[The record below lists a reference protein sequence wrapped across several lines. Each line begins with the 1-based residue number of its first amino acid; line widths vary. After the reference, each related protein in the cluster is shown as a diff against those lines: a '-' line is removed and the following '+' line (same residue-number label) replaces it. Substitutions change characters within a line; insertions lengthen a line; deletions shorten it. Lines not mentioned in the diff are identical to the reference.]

1 MKNYLFILLIVPSLG
16 LASGCADAPGAPRDE
31 TAQTETGLTVAVP
44 PRQLPT
50 FMSVNGRVAAQSQVE
65 VATRMMAR
73 ITAMPVQIGDVVQK
87 GQVLVRLGSDDIEA
101 NRASAKAAV
110 EAATLAAEEA
120 RRHMARMD
128 TLVAMDAVPTVQRD
142 QARLQLTGAESQ
154 LVMAQSALRNVETA
168 ASYSTIVAP
177 FAGTVVSR
185 YADPGDMAAPGVP
198 LLVIQD
204 AGTREGRIAVPASV
218 REYMTPG
225 TVVEVSAAGVAPVSA
240 PVKSVSSG
248 VDPMTGTVEIIV
260 ELPETW
266 VPGTTLTAQLPVGS
280 REGIA
285 VPESSI
291 VRRGQLT
298 GVRVANVDG
307 AAVRWV
313 RLGRRVPSAETE
325 EPQVE
330 ILSGLSAGEQIVL

>member
-1 MKNYLFILLIVPSLG
+1 MKNYLFILLIIPALG

-31 TAQTETGLTVAVP
+31 VAQTETGLTVAVAS
-44 PRQLPT
+44 RQLPT

-128 TLVAMDAVPTVQRD
+128 TLLAIDAVPTVQRD

-177 FAGTVVSR
+177 FTGTVVSR

-204 AGTREGRIAVPASV
+204 RETREGRIAVPASV
-218 REYMTPG
+218 REYMTAG
-225 TVVEVSAAGVAPVSA
+225 TVVEVSATGVAPVSA

-298 GVRVANVDG
+298 GVRVANKDG

-313 RLGRRVPSAETE
+313 RLGRRVVSSETD

>member
-1 MKNYLFILLIVPSLG
+1 MKNYLFVLLIIPALG
-16 LASGCADAPGAPRDE
+16 LATGCTDAPAEPAAGVAQHESAP
-31 TAQTETGLTVAVP
+31 TMAVAR
-44 PRQLPT
+44 RQLPSY
-50 FMSVNGRVAAQSQVE
+50 MSVNGRVAAQNQVE

-73 ITAMPVQIGDVVQK
+73 ITAMPVEIGDFVQK
-87 GQVLVRLGSDDIEA
+87 GQVLVRLGNDDIEA
-101 NRASAKAAV
+101 NRASATAAV

-128 TLVAMDAVPTVQRD
+128 TLAAIDAVPTVQRD
-142 QARLQLTGAESQ
+142 QARLQLTAAESQ

-168 ASYSTIVAP
+168 ASYATIVAP
-177 FAGTVVSR
+177 FTGTVVSR
-185 YADPGDMAAPGVP
+185 HADPGDMAAPGVP
-198 LLVIQD
+198 LLVVQD
-204 AGTREGRIAVPASV
+204 QVAREGRIAVPASV
-218 REYMTPG
+218 REYMTSG
-225 TVVEVSAAGVAPVSA
+225 TVVEVSAAGVTPVSA

-285 VPESSI
+285 VPQSSI

-298 GVRVANVDG
+298 GVRVANQDG

-313 RLGRRVPSAETE
+313 RLGRRVPGDATD